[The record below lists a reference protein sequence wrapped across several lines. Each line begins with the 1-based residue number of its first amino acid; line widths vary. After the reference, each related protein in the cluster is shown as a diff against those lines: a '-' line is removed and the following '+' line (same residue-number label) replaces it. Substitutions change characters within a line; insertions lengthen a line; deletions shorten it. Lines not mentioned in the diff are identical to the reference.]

1 MFLMYTYYKMN
12 ILEKLKSKPIPQK
25 SELIAVKF
33 NQSETN
39 KPQNEDNTE
48 DEEEKTIQEVEIDE
62 DANISTKP
70 VKTKAKKKEFIID
83 RLNEKIIDKS
93 SFFNKITKPDA
104 ISSEMVQEVKETIDM
119 QEKEDE
125 SSATPSIAPKK
136 IKRKLKLNKK
146 DTEDTIEDAEV
157 EIINKRRKPRK
168 KIISEGPITM
178 VKIGNTSFKE
188 RLPSPSE
195 KILIQSSAYYLNNR
209 EIFQNFIN
217 SLFLPYKEEL
227 DAQDESSL
235 NCESRSSEEFNLLIH
250 QKLVRDYINIYT
262 PYRGLLLYHGL
273 GSGKTCSSI
282 AIAEG
287 IKSDKEVIVMTPA
300 SLRANYIEELKK
312 CGDQMYK
319 KTQHW
324 EFVDVKEKRELVPIL
339 SNILKI
345 SQETISRNGGAFL
358 VNIKEPSNFDDLSTD
373 SKRLLDEQLNEM
385 IKYKYRF
392 INYNGM
398 RLSHLRE
405 ISSNFQSNPFSN
417 KVIIIDEAHNF
428 ISRIVNKLNKPES
441 LPMRLYQY
449 LMSATNVKI
458 VFLSGTPIINYPN
471 EIAVMFNILR
481 GYIKTWNIPLNIRT
495 TRKVDKKYLQSLLG
509 KNNLLDYMDYQP
521 NTKMLTITRNPF
533 GFINFVK
540 SRVYKGVTQEP
551 KKDQGGNMS
560 DNDFEQSVFLTLQQN
575 EIEVVKSG
583 IKIDNY
589 KALPDKKDDFQDFF
603 VDLTN
608 GNIKNKQLFQKR
620 ILGLTSYF
628 RSAQEQLMPRFDKSK
643 DYRVIKLPMSNYQF
657 GEYEKARVSERKLE
671 SQNAKKRKKSGDELF
686 AETVSTYRIF
696 SRAFCNFVFP
706 NGQRPM
712 PKKDDK
718 LDGETIKKIDED
730 AMDAVSAEEKANNT
744 DGLFIMDD
752 VDDLNK
758 EKREE
763 EDESYE
769 NRIKEALK
777 FLKTNESEFL
787 VPEKLKIYSPKF
799 LAVLQNL
806 QDDEYRGLH
815 LIYSQFRTLEGIGII
830 SLILEANGF
839 VQFKIKKEGTNWKID
854 IADKDKGKPSFAL
867 YTGTETTEEKEI
879 LRNIYNST
887 WNLVPESIV
896 SQLRPIASNN
906 MFGEIIKVF
915 MITASGA
922 EGISLR
928 NTRYVHI
935 IEPYWHPVRVE
946 QVIGRAR
953 RICSHQDLPEKFRS
967 VEVFLY
973 VMTFDEKQLQGDET
987 IELRL
992 KDRSKVDNLTP
1003 LTTDEALLEIMTLKE
1018 QITSQ
1023 ILNAVKEA
1031 SIDCTIHAKS
1041 NAKEGLKCFS
1051 FGKTDAKSFS
1061 YYPSL
1066 HHEESDETR
1075 TLNKTQITW
1084 KGEEVTIE
1092 GKKYIMNNATKEV
1105 YDYESFMDAMQ
1116 NRGDPILVGVLE
1128 LEGKNYK
1135 FVSI

>member
-12 ILEKLKSKPIPQK
+12 ILEKLKSKPIPKK
-25 SELIAVKF
+25 SEMIAVKIK
-33 NQSETN
+33 QY
-39 KPQNEDNTE
+39 QA
-48 DEEEKTIQEVEIDE
+48 DEEDSNSEEQEKTIQEVEIDE
-62 DANISTKP
+62 DANISTKS
-70 VKTKAKKKEFIID
+70 VKTKVKKKDFIIN
-83 RLNEKIIDKS
+83 RLDEKIIDKN
-93 SFFNKITKPDA
+93 SFFTKATNTDA
-104 ISSEMVQEVKETIDM
+104 IPSQIVQRDKDTIAIK
-119 QEKEDE
+119 QHEDE
-125 SSATPSIAPKK
+125 TNAAPAIAPKK
-136 IKRKLKLNKK
+136 IKRKLKLG
-146 DTEDTIEDAEV
+146 DIEREKQPDDPGV

-168 KIISEGPITM
+168 KIISEGPISM
-178 VKIGNTSFKE
+178 IKIGDTTIKE
-188 RLPSPSE
+188 RLPPPSE

-227 DAQDESSL
+227 EAQDESSL
-235 NCESRSSEEFNLLIH
+235 NCDSRSSEDFNLLIH
-250 QKLVRDYINIYT
+250 QKIVRDYINIYT

-287 IKSDKEVIVMTPA
+287 IKSDREVIVMTPA
-300 SLRANYIEELKK
+300 SLRSNYIEELKK
-312 CGDQMYK
+312 CGDDMYK

-324 EFVDVKEKRELVPIL
+324 EFVDVKEKSELIPVL
-339 SNILKI
+339 SNVLKI
-345 SQETISRNGGAFL
+345 SHETISRNGGAFL
-358 VNIKEPSNFDDLSTD
+358 VNIKNPSNYDDLSPE

-398 RLSHLRE
+398 RISHLRE

-428 ISRIVNKLNKPES
+428 ISRIVNKLTKPES
-441 LPMRLYQY
+441 LSMRLYQY
-449 LMSATNVKI
+449 LMSASNAKI

-481 GYIKTWNIPLNIRT
+481 GYIKTWNIPLNIRSK
-495 TRKVDKKYLQSLLG
+495 RKVDKKYLQSLLG

-533 GFINFVK
+533 GFNNFVK
-540 SRVYKGVTQEP
+540 SRVYKGVTQET

-560 DNDFEQSVFLTLQQN
+560 DSDFEQSVFSTLQQN
-575 EIEVVKSG
+575 EIDVVKSG

-589 KALPDKKDDFQDFF
+589 KALPDKKEDFQDFF
-603 VDLTN
+603 VDLAN

-628 RSAQEQLMPRFDKSK
+628 RSAQEQLMPRFEKSK
-643 DYRVIKLPMSNYQF
+643 DYRVIKLPMSDYQF

-686 AETVSTYRIF
+686 ADTVSTYRIF

-706 NGQRPM
+706 NGMRPM
-712 PKKDDK
+712 PKKDDE
-718 LDGETIKKIDED
+718 LGGEIIKNLDED
-730 AMDAVSAEEKANNT
+730 AMDAVTAEEKANNT
-744 DGLFIMDD
+744 DGTYILDD
-752 VDDLNK
+752 IDELSQ
-758 EKREE
+758 EKRSE
-763 EDESYE
+763 EDETYE

-777 FLKTNESEFL
+777 YLKTNESEFL
-787 VPEKLKIYSPKF
+787 LPEKLKIYSPKF
-799 LAVLQNL
+799 LAILQNL

-815 LIYSQFRTLEGIGII
+815 LIYSQFRTLEGVGI
-830 SLILEANGF
+830 LKVILEANGF
-839 VQFKIKKEGTNWKID
+839 VQFKIKKDGSNWKID
-854 IADKDKGKPSFAL
+854 IPEAEKGKPTFAL

-879 LRNIYNST
+879 LRNVYNST
-887 WNLVPESIV
+887 WNLVPDSIV
-896 SQLRPIASNN
+896 SDLRPMASNN

-935 IEPYWHPVRVE
+935 VEPYWHPVRVE

-953 RICSHQDLPEKFRS
+953 RICSHQDLPEKYRS

-973 VMTFDEKQLQGDET
+973 IMTFDEKQLEGDQT

-992 KDRSKVDNLTP
+992 KDRSKVDNITP
-1003 LTTDEALLEIMTLKE
+1003 LTTDESLLEIMTLKE

-1041 NAKEGLKCFS
+1041 NQKEGLKCFS

-1084 KGEEVTIE
+1084 KGEEVSIE
-1092 GKKYIMNNATKEV
+1092 GKKYIINKATNEV
-1105 YDYESFMDAMQ
+1105 YDYESFMDAME
-1116 NRGDPILVGVLE
+1116 NRGEPILVGILE
-1128 LEGKNYK
+1128 VDGKNYK